1 MRHYRVFLLVTIWLV
16 GAGVLNHARAQT
28 PTTIRYEPLTVNIAN
43 PERGFYDQDA
53 VLWFNDER
61 NPMTVD
67 YLRGLRRQKI
77 TLVRWYFLID
87 EFRQSPIDAD
97 TLTFIDSQFDA
108 AREAGVKVIPR
119 FAYNFPTSGEY
130 PYSEPDAPLKRVLA
144 HIDQL
149 APILQENAD
158 VIALMELGFVGAWGE
173 WHSSTNHLVDD
184 ETGIN
189 DASRQIVARLMAAL
203 PQSRTLAMRYMP
215 YKQQL
220 YGDSPLTPA
229 EAFGGSDKAR
239 MAAHNDCLLASATDW
254 GTYSENATVREAQK
268 RYLSLD
274 NRFVP
279 QEGETCNA
287 NAEAQP
293 YIQCA
298 NALAELKRMRW
309 SALNIDYHP
318 QVLNTWR
325 RQGCFD
331 TIAQKLGYRLRLLS
345 LTYTPTVRAGTNLT
359 LMLKLRNDGFA
370 SPYNPRGL
378 ELVLRNQ
385 ANGQLYRFDLRDR
398 FDPRRWL
405 PRRKAYTLNITQ
417 ALPPDLP
424 TGTYDLLLN
433 LPDPAPTLYG
443 RPEYSIRFANKG
455 TWEASTGFNKLA
467 VLRVR
472 GS

>member
-1 MRHYRVFLLVTIWLV
+1 MRRVLLLLVMVGLV
-16 GAGVLNHARAQT
+16 SGLRHDADAQT
-28 PTTIRYEPLTVNIAN
+28 PTTIRYEPLTADITN
-43 PERGFYDQDA
+43 PERGFYDQETPMW
-53 VLWFNDER
+53 LGDER
-61 NPMTVD
+61 VPQTVD
-67 YLRGLRRQKI
+67 SLRALRSQKI
-77 TLVRWYFLID
+77 SLVRWYFLID
-87 EFRQSPIDAD
+87 EFRTSAISSEA
-97 TLTFIDSQFDA
+97 LTFIDSQFDA

-119 FAYNFPTSGEY
+119 FAYNFPTSGQY
-130 PYSEPDAPLKRVLA
+130 PYTEPDAALEQVLA

-149 APILQENAD
+149 TPILRENAD

-173 WHSSTNHLVDD
+173 WHSSTHNLVND

-189 DASRQIVARLMAAL
+189 EASRQIVARLMAAL
-203 PQSRTLAMRYMP
+203 PTSRTLVMRYLP

-220 YGDSPLTPA
+220 YGDEPLTAA
-229 EAFGGSDKAR
+229 EAFSGSDKSR
-239 MAAHNDCLLASATDW
+239 MGAHNDCFLASPNDY
-254 GTYSENATVREAQK
+254 GTYTDDATMREAQK

-287 NAEAQP
+287 DAVARP

-318 QVLNTWR
+318 QVLNVWR

-331 TIAQKLGYRLRLLS
+331 SVAQQLGYRLRLLN
-345 LTYTPTVRAGTNLT
+345 LTYTPTVRAGTALT
-359 LMLKLRNDGFA
+359 LTLRLRNDGFA

-378 ELVLRNQ
+378 ELVLRHQ
-385 ANGQLYRFDLRDR
+385 TSGALYRFDLRDR

-405 PRRKAYTLNITQ
+405 PRTLAYTLNITQ

-433 LPDPAPTLYG
+433 LPDPAPSLYG
-443 RPEYSIRFANKG
+443 RPQYSIRLANKG
-455 TWEASTGFNKLA
+455 VWEASTGFNKLA

-472 GS
+472 AG